1 MFNWFNFLWS
11 SLVIDVDNEGMA
23 GDGKRMRGITTCSS
37 EGPVSLDDVR
47 RLQRS
52 NEVITRHV
60 IFEMYLS
67 M

>member
-1 MFNWFNFLWS
+1 M
-11 SLVIDVDNEGMA
+11 VIDVDNEGMA